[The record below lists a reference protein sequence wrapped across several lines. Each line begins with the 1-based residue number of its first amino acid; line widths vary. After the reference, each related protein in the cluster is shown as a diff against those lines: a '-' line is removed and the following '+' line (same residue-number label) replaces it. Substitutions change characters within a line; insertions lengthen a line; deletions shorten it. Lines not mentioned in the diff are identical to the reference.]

1 MDLTVEV
8 GIRFS
13 ALHRSLIAQK
23 TTKKP
28 HSVFVSACLSTVV
41 KLPDGRLTGMP
52 GRGEKRK
59 EGSKSGKSREGENRN
74 HESQEYLPVL
84 CICFYTLTSLAE

>member
-8 GIRFS
+8 DIRFS

-23 TTKKP
+23 KNNL
-28 HSVFVSACLSTVV
+28 VFVSACLSTAV

-84 CICFYTLTSLAE
+84 CICFDTLTSPAE